1 MGNWIRS
8 LFVSIFGTHSGLATI
23 FISMVPIVELRGA
36 IPFGSASSLW
46 GDNALSLWAS
56 FGYSVLG
63 SSIICVL
70 LTLAFWYLFNFLKK
84 TKGLKKIA
92 GAIESRLSKKSE
104 NINKKTADQTSAK
117 KKLWIK
123 LIGVF
128 GFVAIPLP
136 LTGVWTGT
144 CLALFIGLNK
154 VQTMA
159 TVLSGNL
166 VAGLLMT
173 LISYFFADDT
183 MIVLYVFLILVAIA
197 VLIGIIKLIV
207 DKCRKKKEAT
217 SLTEAAVETDVQ
229 IKSSNKNEE

>member
-1 MGNWIRS
+1 MGEWIRS
-8 LFVSIFGTHSGLATI
+8 LFVSIFGTHSGLGTL

-36 IPFGSASSLW
+36 IPFGAATSLW
-46 GDNALSLWAS
+46 GENALSLWGS

-63 SSIICVL
+63 SSIICVI
-70 LTLAFWYLFNFLKK
+70 LTFAFWYLFNFLKK

-92 GAIESRLSKKSE
+92 GAIENRLNKKSA
-104 NINKKTADQTSAK
+104 NINKKTAEETSSK

-123 LIGVF
+123 LIAVF

-154 VQTMA
+154 WQTLA

-166 VAGLLMT
+166 IAGLLMT

-183 MIVLYVFLILVAIA
+183 VIVLYIFLALVALVVVA
-197 VLIGIIKLIV
+197 GIIKLIV
-207 DKCRKKKEAT
+207 DKCRKKKEPVALAGGEVEPDMT
-217 SLTEAAVETDVQ
+217 IEA
-229 IKSSNKNEE
+229 SKNDEK